1 MVAEIRQLAELPS
14 ELDFL
19 SVASAAGGQ
28 GNVRDKVSRWIKA
41 GLIIG
46 VVPGI
51 YVLAQEF
58 RKRPV
63 SMEILANK
71 IFGPSY
77 VSFEYVLARAG
88 LIPEATS
95 GVTSATPKRNRYFD
109 TNLGRFNYTY
119 LPPAVYRF
127 GWTRE
132 ELADGS
138 GFLIATPE
146 KALLDWLYHTGSVR
160 SVKALEARL
169 FEDLRMEP
177 EDFRGLDRE
186 RLSEYALRMPGD
198 TFHAHFLK
206 LLGRFHA

>member
-1 MVAEIRQLAELPS
+1 MTAGIRQLAELPS

-19 SVASAAGGQ
+19 LVASVAGEQ
-28 GNVRDKVSRWIKA
+28 GNVRDKVSRLIKA
-41 GLIIG
+41 GHIER
-46 VVPGI
+46 VAPGI
-51 YVLAQEF
+51 YILAPEF

-77 VSFEYVLARAG
+77 VSFEYALARAG
-88 LIPEATS
+88 LIPEAVIR
-95 GVTSATPKRNRYFD
+95 VTSATPKRNREVD
-109 TNLGRFNYTY
+109 TQLGRFSYQH
-119 LPPAVYRF
+119 LPPAAYCF

-146 KALLDWLYHTGSVR
+146 KALIDWLYRSGSVR
-160 SVKALEARL
+160 SMKTLEQRL

-177 EDFRGLDRE
+177 DDLRRLDRE
-186 RLSEYALRMPGD
+186 RLYEYALRMPGD
-198 TFHAHFLK
+198 TFHVHFLK
-206 LLGRFHA
+206 LLGRFHE